1 MATTPA
7 ERKFLFLDDSSAS
20 IKQRND
26 ESDFANDDLFFKWLA
41 GEPNAETN
49 EKYVEARIKSNVFG
63 FNDLLSTYAI
73 HALCE
78 KRNSDC
84 SEGIYCQE
92 IQNASSVITKRYLDA
107 QLVRGVEIEYTC
119 NDGYGPTTPTATK
132 CTKNGWSGNARCY
145 VNLKFQLTDEVG
157 NFDQAR
163 ANCRALGGDLVT
175 ENLGPGGSHYHEQ
188 IREAAKGE
196 KAFVGVRAVSGDN
209 GWEWKFVTG
218 GVFDADNAGNVFKWA
233 AGEPQGLDQGQCVY
247 VGYPGDEF
255 EGSGGDEMQLE
266 TGDDSFCNH
275 DVNQIKG
282 LCQLPANDD

>member
-84 SEGIYCQE
+84 SEGILLFVRSEVKLCKITYLNNS
-92 IQNASSVITKRYLDA
+92 IFFLLRYLLPRNTKREF
-107 QLVRGVEIEYTC
+107 RHHKEIF
-119 NDGYGPTTPTATK
+119 
-132 CTKNGWSGNARCY
+132 RCAACEGRRNRIY
-145 VNLKFQLTDEVG
+145 V
-157 NFDQAR
+157 
-163 ANCRALGGDLVT
+163 
-175 ENLGPGGSHYHEQ
+175 
-188 IREAAKGE
+188 
-196 KAFVGVRAVSGDN
+196 
-209 GWEWKFVTG
+209 
-218 GVFDADNAGNVFKWA
+218 
-233 AGEPQGLDQGQCVY
+233 
-247 VGYPGDEF
+247 
-255 EGSGGDEMQLE
+255 
-266 TGDDSFCNH
+266 
-275 DVNQIKG
+275 
-282 LCQLPANDD
+282 